1 MFKRT
6 HTCGD
11 LGKSNVGE
19 EIQLNGWI
27 NTVRLHGKIVFVDLR
42 DRYGKTQ
49 LIFDEKNFPKEFEKI
64 KKFSVEDVISI
75 KGTVQHRSDSSINP
89 SLKTGEI
96 EVSILNYTMLNESEP
111 LPFVLS
117 DRNSAEEHFRLKHR
131 YLELRIDELQ
141 KNLIIRHDTYQATR
155 KFLSNNNFLEVE
167 TPVLMKS
174 TPEGARDYL
183 VPSRLHKGKF
193 YALPQSPQIYKQI
206 LMISGYDRY
215 FQIVKCFRDEDLRS
229 DRQPEFTQ
237 IDIEMSF
244 VDEEDV
250 FLNMENL
257 TRAIF
262 SSVRRI
268 ELPNVFPRITYQEA
282 IETYGS
288 DKPDTRYGM
297 KLIDLKSYTDRS
309 DFKAFISVESVY
321 AIVVE
326 KGATYSR
333 KIIDGLTEEVK
344 KHKAKGLA
352 WMKYEEGKLC
362 GGISKFFSETLQKE
376 IVKDLKIN
384 DGGILFM
391 VGDKKNI
398 VCKALGNLRV
408 LVAQREGLINKDVFK
423 PIWVTEFPM
432 FDYDEDND
440 RYIAMHHPFT
450 APREADLDQLE
461 NNPAGCRAI
470 AYDLII
476 NGSEAGGGTIRIHD
490 SATQEK
496 VLKLLGISPEIAQD
510 RFGFLLDALKSGAP
524 PHGGIALGIDRW
536 VMLFGGL
543 DNIRDVIAFPKT
555 QKASDL
561 MTGAP
566 ASVDTKQLVD
576 LGIRAVVPPKAP
588 PNQQGD

>member
-6 HTCGD
+6 HTCGE
-11 LGKSNVGE
+11 LNKSNVGNE
-19 EIQLNGWI
+19 VQLNGWI

-49 LIFDEKNFPKEFEKI
+49 LIFDENNFPTQFENI

-75 KGTVQHRSDSSINP
+75 KGTVEYRSDSSMNP
-89 SLKTGEI
+89 SMKTGEI
-96 EVSILNYTMLNESEP
+96 EVATTSYIVLNESEP

-117 DRNSAEEHFRLKHR
+117 DRNSAEEQFRLKYR

-141 KNLIIRHDTYQATR
+141 KNMIIRHDTYQATR
-155 KFLSNNNFLEVE
+155 KFLSKNNFLEVE

-183 VPSRLHKGKF
+183 VPSRLHNGKF

-215 FQIVKCFRDEDLRS
+215 FQIVKCFRDEDLRA

-257 TRAIF
+257 TRDIF
-262 SSVRRI
+262 LSVRGI
-268 ELPNVFPRITYQEA
+268 KLPNTFPRITYKEA
-282 IETYGS
+282 METYGS
-288 DKPDTRYGM
+288 DKPDTRYEM
-297 KLIDLKSYTDRS
+297 KLVDLISYTDRS
-309 DFKAFISVESVY
+309 DFNAFSSVETVY
-321 AIVVE
+321 GIIVE

-333 KIIDGLTEEVK
+333 KIIDELTEEVK
-344 KHKAKGLA
+344 KHNAKGLA
-352 WMKYEEGKLC
+352 WMKYESSEFI
-362 GGISKFFSETLQKE
+362 GGVSKFFSDSLQKE
-376 IVKDLKIN
+376 IVENLNIN
-384 DGGILFM
+384 DGDILFM

-398 VCKALGNLRV
+398 ACKAIGNLRV
-408 LVAQREGLINKDVFK
+408 LVALREGLTNKDVYK

-450 APREADLDQLE
+450 APRESDIDKLDSDPGNALSR
-461 NNPAGCRAI
+461 G
-470 AYDLII
+470 YDLTM
-476 NGSEAGGGTIRIHD
+476 NGHEIAGGSIRIH
-490 SATQEK
+490 SPVIQEK
-496 VLKLLGISPEIAQD
+496 VFSLLGLSHTQAIEK
-510 RFGFLLDALKSGAP
+510 FGFLVEALQYGAP
-524 PHGGIALGIDRW
+524 PHGGIAFGFDRL
-536 VMLFGGL
+536 VMLLAGT

-555 QKASDL
+555 TSASSL
-561 MTGAP
+561 MDDSP
-566 ASVDTKQLVD
+566 NYVDAKQID
-576 LGIRAVVPPKAP
+576 ELGLKLK
-588 PNQQGD
+588 D

>member
-6 HTCGD
+6 HTCGE
-11 LGKSNVGE
+11 LNKSNVGE
-19 EIQLNGWI
+19 KVQLNGWI

-49 LIFDEKNFPKEFEKI
+49 LIFDEKKFPTQFEKI

-75 KGTVQHRSDSSINP
+75 QGIVEDRSDSSINP
-89 SLKTGEI
+89 SMKTGEI
-96 EVSILNYTMLNESEP
+96 EVSTTNYTILNESEP

-117 DRNSAEEHFRLKHR
+117 DRNSAEEHFRLKYR

-141 KNLIIRHDTYQATR
+141 NNMIIRHDTYQATR

-183 VPSRLHKGKF
+183 VPSRLHNGKF

-215 FQIVKCFRDEDLRS
+215 FQIVKCFRDEDLRA

-257 TRAIF
+257 TRDIF
-262 SSVRRI
+262 SSVRGI
-268 ELPNVFPRITYQEA
+268 KLPSTFPRITYKEA
-282 IETYGS
+282 METYGS
-288 DKPDTRYGM
+288 DKPDTRYEM
-297 KLIDLKSYTDRS
+297 KLVGLKSYTDRS
-309 DFKAFISVESVY
+309 NFNAFSSAESVY
-321 AIVVE
+321 GIVVE
-326 KGATYSR
+326 KGASYSR
-333 KIIDGLTEEVK
+333 KIIDELTEEVK
-344 KHKAKGLA
+344 KHNAKGLA
-352 WMKYEEGKLC
+352 WMKYESGEF
-362 GGISKFFSETLQKE
+362 GGGVSKFFSDSLQKE
-376 IVKDLKIN
+376 IVKDLNIN
-384 DGGILFM
+384 DGDILFM
-391 VGDKKNI
+391 IGDKKNI
-398 VCKALGNLRV
+398 ACKALGNLRV
-408 LVAQREGLINKDVFK
+408 LVAQREGLTNKDVYK

-450 APREADLDQLE
+450 SPRESDIDKL
-461 NNPAGCRAI
+461 NNDPSNALSRG
-470 AYDLII
+470 YDLTM
-476 NGSEAGGGTIRIHD
+476 NGHEIAGGSIRIH
-490 SATQEK
+490 SPEIQEK
-496 VLKLLGISPEIAQD
+496 VFALLGLSHVQAVEK
-510 RFGFLLDALKSGAP
+510 FGFLVEALQYGAP
-524 PHGGIALGIDRW
+524 PHGGIAFGFDRL
-536 VMLFGGL
+536 VMLLAGT

-555 QKASDL
+555 TSASSL
-561 MTGAP
+561 MDESP
-566 ASVDTKQLVD
+566 NYVETKQLD
-576 LGIRAVVPPKAP
+576 ELGLKLK
-588 PNQQGD
+588 D